1 MNEGDHHASYYSN
14 IRQAAGGICL
24 SQRQHYLRFS
34 YGDVPNRGTRA
45 HQQVQRDY
53 GENDQKE
60 VQLEA
65 EIPYEDLLFV
75 VEGRCDGL
83 IQEDERI
90 MIDEIKSTSGDL
102 GEITEHTYPVH
113 WAQAK
118 MYAYMY
124 AKLHEIPTMAVRL
137 TYFQVPSGERKQF
150 VQEWSFAQ
158 LESFVL
164 EVVAAYAPYANLLRE
179 HGERRDRSIR
189 ELKFPFPLPRGTAEA
204 GRSRV

>member
-1 MNEGDHHASYYSN
+1 M
-14 IRQAAGGICL
+14 
-24 SQRQHYLRFS
+24 LRFQERMFGIIPFIEHERRRPS
-34 YGDVPNRGTRA
+34 CLILSKYPSGRWWNMSFARRIPPVFARRHPSPREPGRINRCG
-45 HQQVQRDY
+45 DY

-60 VQLEA
+60 VQLEV

-75 VEGRCDGL
+75 VEGRRDGL
-83 IQEDERI
+83 IHEEERI

-102 GEITEHTYPVH
+102 GVITEHTYPVH
-113 WAQAK
+113 WAQAQ

-124 AKLHEIPTMAVRL
+124 AKRHEIPKMAVRL

-164 EVVAAYAPYANLLRE
+164 EVVAAYAPYANL
-179 HGERRDRSIR
+179 
-189 ELKFPFPLPRGTAEA
+189 RGSMASGGT
-204 GRSRV
+204 